1 MDEEDRQERR
11 GDRFRRL
18 LADIADRLIEPV
30 SKGQMYAFYLM
41 AIVAVVIGI
50 MIGIKVTKNA
60 QREARHSEQTIQES
74 RRKTILE
81 NCEEQNNRNRN
92 TLAEA
97 ETIPGDKH
105 IIVALID
112 DLAPYHNCQ
121 EVLHKAGF

>member
-50 MIGIKVTKNA
+50 MVGVNVTKNA
-60 QREARHSEQTIQES
+60 QEA

>member
-18 LADIADRLIEPV
+18 LADIADRLVEPV

-41 AIVAVVIGI
+41 AIIAVVIGLAT
-50 MIGIKVTKNA
+50 GIHVIKHTEA
-60 QREARHSEQTIQES
+60 QRRKLISET
-74 RRKTILE
+74 
-81 NCEEQNNRNRN
+81 CEEQNARNRN

-97 ETIPGDKH
+97 NKIPGDKH
-105 IIVALID
+105 IVISLIN